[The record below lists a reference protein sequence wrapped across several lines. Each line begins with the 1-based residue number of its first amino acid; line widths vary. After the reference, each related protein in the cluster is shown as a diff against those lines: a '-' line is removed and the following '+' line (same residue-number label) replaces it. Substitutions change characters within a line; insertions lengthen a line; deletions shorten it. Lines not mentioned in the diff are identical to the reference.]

1 MCLQC
6 VKVDAVTVIAESV
19 VILNMNGILTRCVNV
34 HLERLTVIIP
44 DAFKMESRR
53 QRTSVPLPIWT
64 KPFEFGRSFTST

>member
-44 DAFKMESRR
+44 DTFKMEARHIVNK
-53 QRTSVPLPIWT
+53 RTSTHVNKSL
-64 KPFEFGRSFTST
+64 